1 VKVYISMDMEGVAGV
16 THWEQTNRDGGPDYE
31 RFRRLM
37 TAEAS
42 AAVAGAF
49 DGGAAAVVVND
60 SHGRMRN
67 LYPEEL
73 DPRAR
78 LIQGSPKPWSMVEGL
93 DGSFGAALF
102 CGYHAPGSWAG
113 VLSHTYTGFV
123 HRVRV
128 GGREVGEAGLNGLF
142 AGSWGVPVALVTGDD
157 RACADAR
164 ALFPGVITVETKRA
178 ITRYSAESLAPG
190 EACRRIRAA
199 AAEAVRAAAAGRCAP
214 VRAEGPV
221 RIEVEFADAGQ
232 ADAAALMPG
241 SERVDG
247 VTLAYLA
254 PDFPTAL
261 RAMRTWLSLAR

>member
-1 VKVYISMDMEGVAGV
+1 MKVYISMDMEGVAGV
-16 THWEQTNRDGGPDYE
+16 TAWDQTNKDGGSDYE
-31 RFRRLM
+31 RCRRLM

-49 DGGAAAVVVND
+49 DGGATAVLVND

-67 LYPEEL
+67 LYAEEL

-93 DGSFGAALF
+93 DDTCACALF
-102 CGYHAPGSWAG
+102 CGYHAPGSDQG

-128 GGREVGEAGLNGLF
+128 NGVTVGESGLNGYY
-142 AGSWGVPVALVTGDD
+142 AGTFGVPVVLLTGDD
-157 RACADAR
+157 RACANAR
-164 ALFPGVITVETKRA
+164 ELFPGIHTVETKRA
-178 ITRYSAESLAPG
+178 ITRYSAEALSPSQSCSA
-190 EACRRIRAA
+190 IRTGAA
-199 AAEAVRAAAAGRCAP
+199 VAVRAASTTAP
-214 VRAEGPV
+214 IRATLPV
-221 RIEVEFADAGQ
+221 RIEVEMADVGQ

-241 SERVDG
+241 TVRVDG
-247 VTLAYLA
+247 VTVAYDA
-254 PDFPTAL
+254 QDYPTAL

>member
-1 VKVYISMDMEGVAGV
+1 VKVYLSMDMEGVAGV

-31 RFRRLM
+31 RCRRLM

-49 DGGAAAVVVND
+49 DGGADEVLVND

-67 LYPEEL
+67 LYADEL

-93 DGSFGAALF
+93 DGTCTCALF
-102 CGYHAPGSWAG
+102 CGYHAPGSEPG

-128 GGREVGEAGLNGLF
+128 NGRPMGEAGLNGYY
-142 AGSWGVPVALVTGDD
+142 AGTFGVPVVLLTGDD

-164 ALFPGVITVETKRA
+164 DLFPGIRTVETKRA
-178 ITRYSAESLAPG
+178 ITRYSAESLSPA
-190 EACRRIRAA
+190 ESCRRIRAA
-199 AAEAVRAAAAGRCAP
+199 AAEAVRAANRVAP
-214 VRAEGPV
+214 VRATLPV
-221 RIEVEFADAGQ
+221 RIEVEMADVGQ

-241 SERVDG
+241 TVRVDG
-247 VTLAYLA
+247 VTVAYDA
-254 PDFPTAL
+254 ADYPTAL